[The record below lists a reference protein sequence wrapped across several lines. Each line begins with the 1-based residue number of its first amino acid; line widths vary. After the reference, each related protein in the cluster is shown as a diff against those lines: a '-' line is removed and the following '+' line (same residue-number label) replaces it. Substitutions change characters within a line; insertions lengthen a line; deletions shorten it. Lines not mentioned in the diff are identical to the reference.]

1 MRSNAACAL
10 SLALLCAAPG
20 AGLSEES
27 TGPLTLAGLMRRM
40 ADTAGVE
47 ARFREVREL
56 GLLSAPLESR
66 GLLYFV
72 PPDRLARFTTEPV
85 ASALVVDGERV
96 RFREGSGDAQALDV
110 SGSPT
115 ARGFVE
121 HFLVLFGGDQQRLE
135 QVYRTGFSAD
145 GPRWTLA
152 LTPRRAP
159 LSRFVE
165 SVTLRGDDRGLSEIA
180 LVDRDGDRTTTV
192 FEETRLGR
200 RFSSR
205 ELEQLFSEGLPLDAA
220 ASRP

>member
-10 SLALLCAAPG
+10 SLALLLAAPG
-20 AGLSEES
+20 AGRTAEAQS
-27 TGPLTLAGLMRRM
+27 PLTLAELMRRM

-47 ARFREVREL
+47 ARFREIREL

-85 ASALVVDGERV
+85 ASALVVDGGRV
-96 RFREGSGDAQALDV
+96 RFREGSGGAQALDL

-115 ARGFVE
+115 ARSFVE
-121 HFLVLFGGDQQRLE
+121 HFIVLFGGDLERLE
-135 QVYRTGFSAD
+135 RLYRTGFSAD
-145 GPRWTLA
+145 GARWTLA

-159 LSRFVE
+159 LDRFVE
-165 SVTLRGDDRGLSEIA
+165 SVTLRGDERGLVEIA

-205 ELEQLFSEGLPLDAA
+205 ELEQLFSEGLPLGAA